1 MRWKLAFGA
10 LALIVVVAGGY
21 FAFRP
26 GPAARPAAADQSA
39 GSSGSVA
46 APGPAPADPGGRAG
60 MGAAS
65 ASASPA
71 AVCGTKANVPGGRD
85 PAGGCF
91 PGPDNTGVPAG
102 VTLTRYTGPCSITKA
117 GTVISAKQVT
127 CDLEIRAANVTIEK
141 SRVDGTVNGA
151 GVAFTITD
159 SVINASPDGIR
170 QTTGVGES
178 NFTLRRVEV
187 LGGNR
192 GVYCASNCTIAD
204 SWVHG
209 QRIKD
214 DWHASAVRMGER
226 TTVTHSSIVCDA
238 PIQPDPEGSC
248 SGSLTGYGDFGP
260 IRDNTIR
267 GNLFMATPTAAY
279 CAYGGSTKGKPYSG
293 QTARIVFDNNV
304 FQKGTGSV
312 SCAIYGP
319 VGDWDPAAPGGV
331 WANNRFDNGTVIPN
345 KAS

>member
-1 MRWKLAFGA
+1 MRWKPALGA
-10 LALIVVVAGGY
+10 LAVVVLAAAGY
-21 FAFRP
+21 FVLRP
-26 GPAARPAAADQSA
+26 GPQPAPAAADSPVVSAPAAASA
-39 GSSGSVA
+39 G
-46 APGPAPADPGGRAG
+46 DPGGSAG
-60 MGAAS
+60 MGVAS
-65 ASASPA
+65 PSASPSA
-71 AVCGTKANVPGGRD
+71 GCGSKANVPGGRD

-102 VTLTRYTGPCSITKA
+102 VKLAKYPGPCSITKA
-117 GTVISAKQVT
+117 GTVISAKLVQ
-127 CDLEIRAANVTIEK
+127 CDLEIKAANVTIEK
-141 SRVDGTVNGA
+141 SQIDGTVNGA
-151 GVAFTITD
+151 NVAFTITD
-159 SVINASPDGIR
+159 SVVNASPNGIR

-178 NFTLRRVEV
+178 GFTLRRVEV

-192 GVYCASNCTIAD
+192 GVYCATSCTIAD
-204 SWVHG
+204 SWIHG
-209 QRIKD
+209 QKIKD

-293 QTARIVFDNNV
+293 QTARIVFENNV
-304 FQKGTGSV
+304 FQKGSGNGV

-319 VGDWDPAAPGGV
+319 VGDWDPGAPGAV
-331 WANNRFDNGTVIPN
+331 WTNNRFDNGTVIAN